1 MEGHGRSFLDT
12 RFTFKVRKVMGC
24 WFVCRIILS
33 TPIPF
38 LCDLDLGFGTQDL
51 DMGLTV
57 VLSVK
62 FLSEKLFTE
71 LLTRDHSWSSSETSS
86 SSAYKPRWSQT
97 SLERLTLT
105 DDWVIE
111 ARSL

>member
-12 RFTFKVRKVMGC
+12 RFTFKVRKVMGR
-24 WFVCRIILS
+24 WFVCRIIIS

-62 FLSEKLFTE
+62 FLSEKLFTQNYLPE
-71 LLTRDHSWSSSETSS
+71 ITLGVRRRLLPVLHISLDGVRRLWRD
-86 SSAYKPRWSQT
+86 
-97 SLERLTLT
+97 
-105 DDWVIE
+105 
-111 ARSL
+111 

>member
-12 RFTFKVRKVMGC
+12 RFTFKVRKVMGH

-33 TPIPF
+33 TPLPF

-62 FLSEKLFTE
+62 FLSEKLFTQNYLPE
-71 LLTRDHSWSSSETSS
+71 ITLGVRRRLLPVLHISLDGVRRLWRD
-86 SSAYKPRWSQT
+86 
-97 SLERLTLT
+97 
-105 DDWVIE
+105 
-111 ARSL
+111 